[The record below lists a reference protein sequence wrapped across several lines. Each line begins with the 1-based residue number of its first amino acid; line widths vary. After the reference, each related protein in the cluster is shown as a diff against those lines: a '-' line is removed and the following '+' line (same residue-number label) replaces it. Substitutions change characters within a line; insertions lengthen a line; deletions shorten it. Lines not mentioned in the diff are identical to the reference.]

1 MKGRRGEHIFE
12 RYAVDVVSHYDRR
25 AIGQIVDYSI
35 SDSVFSE
42 PISTAIL
49 EFHTTLLK
57 CINTRLL
64 FLYKKANGGGGM
76 IIEITLNLN
85 HNQMKKESSPHL
97 PTRSAVCLQSLE
109 RQIIFDVLRCF

>member
-1 MKGRRGEHIFE
+1 MEGRRGEHIFE
-12 RYAVDVVSHYDRR
+12 RYAVDVVGHYDRR
-25 AIGQIVDYSI
+25 AIGQIVDCSI
-35 SDSVFSE
+35 YNSAFPE

-76 IIEITLNLN
+76 IIEITLKL
-85 HNQMKKESSPHL
+85 KP
-97 PTRSAVCLQSLE
+97 
-109 RQIIFDVLRCF
+109 

>member
-12 RYAVDVVSHYDRR
+12 RYAVDIVGHYDRR
-25 AIGQIVDYSI
+25 TIGQIMDYSI
-35 SDSVFSE
+35 SDSVFPE

-64 FLYKKANGGGGM
+64 FLYKKANGGGGL
-76 IIEITLNLN
+76 IIEITLKL
-85 HNQMKKESSPHL
+85 KP
-97 PTRSAVCLQSLE
+97 
-109 RQIIFDVLRCF
+109 

>member
-25 AIGQIVDYSI
+25 AIGHIVDYSI
-35 SDSVFSE
+35 SDSVFPE

-76 IIEITLNLN
+76 IIEITLKL
-85 HNQMKKESSPHL
+85 KP
-97 PTRSAVCLQSLE
+97 
-109 RQIIFDVLRCF
+109 